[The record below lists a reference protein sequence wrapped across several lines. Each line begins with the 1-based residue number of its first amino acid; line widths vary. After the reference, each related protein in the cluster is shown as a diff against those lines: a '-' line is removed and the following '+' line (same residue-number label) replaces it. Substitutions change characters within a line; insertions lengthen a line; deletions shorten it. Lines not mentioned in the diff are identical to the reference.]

1 MSDSKPLKAE
11 QDAAAPVATRRRSAP
26 KKVAADQPAAP
37 AKTPGKAAPRARAV
51 AKPGTPTTADS
62 TAASAGSDKAGKH
75 SVKKAKLVRD
85 SFTFPADD
93 YAQIGALK
101 ERALKAGH
109 EVKKSELLRAG
120 LTALSALPDAALVKA
135 LQAID
140 RLKPGRP
147 LK

>member
-1 MSDSKPLKAE
+1 MNDSKSTKPE
-11 QDAAAPVATRRRSAP
+11 QDTAAPAATRRRAAP
-26 KKVAADQPAAP
+26 KKAVAGQPPAP
-37 AKTPGKAAPRARAV
+37 AKTPGKAAPRTRAV
-51 AKPGTPTTADS
+51 AKPSAPPPAGK
-62 TAASAGSDKAGKH
+62 AASAASDSKH
-75 SVKKAKLVRD
+75 STKKPKLVRD

-101 ERALKAGH
+101 LRALNAGH

-147 LK
+147 VK

>member
-1 MSDSKPLKAE
+1 MSDSKSPNPE
-11 QDAAAPVATRRRSAP
+11 QKTAAPVVTKRRAAP
-26 KKVAADQPAAP
+26 KKAAAGQSAA
-37 AKTPGKAAPRARAV
+37 ATPGKAAPRARAV
-51 AKPGTPTTADS
+51 PG
-62 TAASAGSDKAGKH
+62 AASDSKH
-75 SVKKAKLVRD
+75 SPKKPKLVRD

-135 LQAID
+135 LQAVD